1 VSLAQKILKEHKN
14 QIGQLSLIPS
24 MGGVFEVTFN
34 DELIFSKAKE
44 DRKPG
49 IGEVEA
55 IVREKM
61 GIETPFQL

>member
-1 VSLAQKILKEHKN
+1 
-14 QIGQLSLIPS
+14 
-24 MGGVFEVTFN
+24 MTFN